1 MTNALPKHCGI
12 CRRVLDI
19 AADPLSTDCG
29 GDCWGCVGEIEA
41 DMGWPE
47 SLAQVRKEF
56 EAGLRPDW
64 IDPVKR

>member
-1 MTNALPKHCGI
+1 MNDSPKHCGI
-12 CRRVLDI
+12 CKRVLDI
-19 AADPLSTDCG
+19 SADPLSIDCG

-47 SLAQVRKEF
+47 SLVQVRKES

-64 IDPVKR
+64 IDTANR